1 MAPGSHELLVLS
13 EPFMAH
19 SPSGTF
25 TCMIAKMTRM
35 KLTVVKSCIF
45 YMHALH
51 TYIMYQSGISKATAE
66 LVFTPL
72 FCSLPGQEVHFL
84 MLLMWTGD

>member
-1 MAPGSHELLVLS
+1 MAPGSHELLILS
-13 EPFMAH
+13 EGPFMAH
-19 SPSGTF
+19 SPLVMF
-25 TCMIAKMTRM
+25 TCMIANDKNE
-35 KLTVVKSCIF
+35 VDCSESCIF
-45 YMHALH
+45 YMHVLH
-51 TYIMYQSGISKATAE
+51 TCIMYQRGISEATAQ